1 MTQSILTAKDINY
14 LKTGLTAKQSQSLFR
29 KWSQLPRETRVSFPE
44 FEKTAYPMIGG
55 DGAVV
60 VLWAGMHL
68 AIETDGYTHS

>member
-1 MTQSILTAKDINY
+1 MTQTI
-14 LKTGLTAKQSQSLFR
+14 LTAKQSQSLFR
-29 KWSQLPRETRVSFPE
+29 KWSQLPRKTRVSFPD
-44 FEKTAYPMIGG
+44 FEKTALPMVGG